1 MKNKTITA
9 FANAKINLEL
19 DVLCKR
25 RDGYHDISTV
35 FQSVNLADEV
45 TVEVDKGNDTTV
57 TTEGAVIEGENLVT
71 KAANLFL
78 EKINTTASVNI
89 SLKKNIPLSAGLAGG
104 SADAAAVLLCL
115 NLLFDN
121 TLDMS
126 ELLDLALLLG
136 ADVPF
141 CLLGGTYLAE
151 GIGEKLTSLPY
162 IGDFDVVLIKH
173 HKKGSTGEMYSR
185 IDNLSV
191 PHLSESD
198 SILKHI
204 DKLTSLIP
212 HLSHNSFLYA
222 SSNKSEQEEICKIL
236 LENGAILSGL
246 SGSGPTVFGLF
257 EKLPSNLKNRLKE
270 SYKEVYVCKTAPY
283 GIKIIE

>member
-121 TLDMS
+121 ALDMS
-126 ELLDLALLLG
+126 ELLDLAY
-136 ADVPF
+136 
-141 CLLGGTYLAE
+141 CLVQTCR
-151 GIGEKLTSLPY
+151 
-162 IGDFDVVLIKH
+162 F
-173 HKKGSTGEMYSR
+173 
-185 IDNLSV
+185 
-191 PHLSESD
+191 
-198 SILKHI
+198 
-204 DKLTSLIP
+204 
-212 HLSHNSFLYA
+212 
-222 SSNKSEQEEICKIL
+222 
-236 LENGAILSGL
+236 
-246 SGSGPTVFGLF
+246 
-257 EKLPSNLKNRLKE
+257 
-270 SYKEVYVCKTAPY
+270 VY
-283 GIKIIE
+283 